1 MKNLNEWFKKPLGH
15 AVIEAIQKQWEAFEQ
30 LGLST
35 YGECLQFGTNVP
47 ILPIKKI
54 TVATPKLYSGTQVVT
69 STEDL
74 PFADESFSIIFLP
87 FTLEYSQNIYS
98 LLDEVKRVLT
108 PDGIVCIVGINPF
121 SLWGCTRLF
130 HSQVMKLFNTHG
142 YSSLGVYASLKSRN
156 FTIYGIKS
164 FFYRPPI
171 SSSAGLKKTR
181 FLEPVGQMFW
191 PYPGG
196 LYFLLAQKITPQW
209 LSVAPLWQSGGYVFG
224 KA

>member
-1 MKNLNEWFKKPLGH
+1 MKNLNEWFKQPLGR

-35 YGECLQFGTNVP
+35 YGECLQFGTNAP

-54 TVATPKLYSGTQVVT
+54 TVAATNLFPGTNVIT
-69 STEDL
+69 TAENL
-74 PFADESFSIIFLP
+74 PFADESFSTIFLP
-87 FTLEYSQNIYS
+87 FTLEYSKNIYS
-98 LLDEVKRVLT
+98 LLDDVRRVLT
-108 PDGIVCIVGINPF
+108 PDGLVCIVGINPF
-121 SLWGCTRLF
+121 SLWGCARLF
-130 HSQVMKLFNTHG
+130 RSQMMQPFNSHG

-164 FFYRPPI
+164 FFYRLPI
-171 SSSAGLKKTR
+171 SSSEGLKNTR
-181 FLEPVGQMFW
+181 FLEPVGHMFW

-196 LYFLLAQKITPQW
+196 LYFLLAQKITPQL